1 MTAGTV
7 SGLGRAP
14 VWRRRLL
21 TAARIALLLVLML
34 GRTEGPR
41 AQSMPVNFTLVNDT
55 GEASDARVLSFGQ
68 IFPSGA
74 IYPGKAVSVSLNNIP
89 VQSQIDPKAL
99 WPDGS
104 VRHAV
109 VSLLLPKMR
118 RGEKLTGVIMPAANA
133 AAMVPLTPGPAPA
146 LPGAR
151 AGLSTSR
158 GSR

>member
-1 MTAGTV
+1 
-7 SGLGRAP
+7 
-14 VWRRRLL
+14 
-21 TAARIALLLVLML
+21 
-34 GRTEGPR
+34 
-41 AQSMPVNFTLVNDT
+41 MPVNFTLVNDT

-133 AAMVPLTPGPAPA
+133 AAMMPMSIRIPMTRISFWTARWSITQAMFTNTPTRIGTSVSVAVRRPR
-146 LPGAR
+146 R
-151 AGLSTSR
+151 ACCLIWR
-158 GSR
+158 C